1 VGIASYFVLPVASL
15 PNIDT
20 PAIGVSASVPGAS
33 PEVMATSVATPLERR
48 LGQIAS
54 VSEMTSQS
62 STGRTQVVLIFD
74 LERDINGAARDVEA
88 AINAAKADLPQSALR
103 NPPSYRKFNPADA
116 PIVILDLTS
125 ATMTQAQ
132 MYDAAAVILEQKL
145 SQVQGVGSVDVSGG
159 ASPAVR
165 IDLNPTLLSH
175 YGIGLEDVR
184 AAVAASNA
192 NSPKGMIASGGRRLQ
207 LYTNDQGTTAADY
220 QHLLIAYRNGAAVRL
235 SDVAAVYDGPED
247 IRNVGLAN
255 GKDAIIIQ
263 IRKEPGANVID
274 TVNRINALLPQLRSQ
289 LPPAM
294 NLQVSVDRTIT
305 IRGSL
310 FEVERTLIISI
321 ILVVLVVLLF
331 LRNGRATLIPGVA
344 VTVSLLG
351 TLAVMYIFKFSLDN
365 LSLMALTVATGF
377 VVDDAI
383 VVLENITRHVEA
395 GMPRF
400 KAALV
405 GAGEVGFTVISIS
418 ISLIAVFI
426 PILMMGGIIGRMFR
440 EFAMTLSAAVL
451 ISLVISLTATPMMAA
466 RLIDDHETKRKAP
479 GPIGRFF
486 GRMGDGLEKGF
497 TFLHETY
504 EDSLTWALDN
514 SLIVLIGLFA
524 TVALTVYLYINVQ
537 KGFFPQQDTGQLQ
550 GGVQVDQAAS
560 FRATSQKFRQIVHII
575 GKDPSVQNVIG
586 FSGGNGGGV
595 FVALKP
601 KADRPGETSD
611 DVITRLRPK
620 LFKVQGAQTFLQTV
634 QDVRVGGRQSNAA
647 YQYTLESDDLG
658 TLKSWTEKLTNQLKT
673 DASLT
678 DVNSDQQ
685 EHGLETYITVDHDT
699 ATRLGL
705 TSAQID
711 NVLNDAF
718 SQRQVSVIYN
728 PLNQYHVVM
737 GVAPQYSQTP
747 EAIRDLYASATGTAG
762 ALLTPGSGPRAQ
774 GTGQVSK
781 LTVATAES
789 LNRTQPFV
797 IAARGASTVTA
808 VNAVANLSAAASSSS
823 SSASSTA
830 ATGSAAVIPTASTG
844 AGVLSS
850 STGGGGANQAQTGSA
865 VSTVASRMTPFPAF
879 SIYAPN
885 STPTAVNHQDQSV
898 AATVSFNLAPGK
910 SLSDAQTSIAA
921 AVSAIH
927 MPSTVVGGFKGTAQL
942 FADSFKSQPLLIL
955 AALVAVYIVLG
966 VLYESYIHPITVLS
980 TLPSAGVGAV
990 AALMLFQIQFDII
1003 ALIGVI
1009 LLIGIVKKNAIMII
1023 DFALVAERDQG
1034 LSTRDA
1040 IYQACMLRFRPI
1052 LMTTM
1057 AAILGALPLAM
1068 GLGEGGE
1075 LRRPLGVAIIGGLVA
1090 SQMLTLLTTPVVYL
1104 YMDRLRKPRPRTALG
1119 DRLRGR
1125 RPPGPA
1131 PVSP

>member
-1 VGIASYFVLPVASL
+1 MNPSAVFIRRPVATVLLILGIALVGIASYFVLPVASL

-48 LGQIAS
+48 LGQIAA
-54 VSEMTSQS
+54 VTEMTSSS

-74 LERDINGAARDVEA
+74 LDRDINGAARDVQA

-103 NPPSYRKFNPADA
+103 NPPNYRKFNPADA
-116 PIVILDLTS
+116 PIVILNLTS
-125 ATMTQAQ
+125 PTMTKAQ
-132 MYDAAAVILEQKL
+132 IYDVAAVILQQKL
-145 SQVQGVGSVDVSGG
+145 SQVKGVGQVDIGG
-159 ASPAVR
+159 GSSPAVR
-165 IDLNPTLLSH
+165 IDLNPRLLSH

-192 NSPKGMIASGGRRLQ
+192 NAPKGMISSGNRRLQ
-207 LYTNDQGTTAADY
+207 LYTNDQGRTAEDY
-220 QHLLIAYRNGAAVRL
+220 KHLLIAYRNGAGVRL
-235 SDVAAVYDGPED
+235 SDVADVTDGAED

-255 GKDAIIIQ
+255 GKDAIVVQ
-263 IRKEPGANVID
+263 IRKEPGANVIA
-274 TVNRINALLPQLRSQ
+274 TVDRVRALLPQLQAQ
-289 LPPAM
+289 LPPAIQ
-294 NLQVSVDRTIT
+294 LGVSVDRTT
-305 IRGSL
+305 SIRNSL
-310 FEVERTLIISI
+310 FEVERTLVISI
-321 ILVVLVVLLF
+321 ILVVMVVLLF

-351 TLAVMYIFKFSLDN
+351 TLAVMYICKFSLDN

-400 KAALV
+400 KAALL
-405 GAGEVGFTVISIS
+405 GAGEVAFTVISIS

-426 PILMMGGIIGRMFR
+426 PILLMGGIIGRMFR
-440 EFAMTLSAAVL
+440 EFAVTLSAAVL
-451 ISLVISLTATPMMAA
+451 ISLVVSLTATPMLAA
-466 RLIDDHETKRKAP
+466 RLIQDRDAPKRAQ

-486 GRMGDGLEKGF
+486 GHISNGLEKAF

-504 EDSLTWALDN
+504 EDSLVWALN
-514 SLIVLIGLFA
+514 FAPLVLIGLFA
-524 TVALTVYLYINVQ
+524 TIVLTIYLYIIVP

-550 GGVQVDQAAS
+550 GGVQVDQASS

-575 GKDPSVQNVIG
+575 GEDKSVENVIG
-586 FSGGNGGGV
+586 FSGGGGGGV

-601 KADRPGETSD
+601 KNERPGETSD

-620 LFKVQGAQTFLQTV
+620 LFKIQGAQTFLQTV

-658 TLKSWTEKLTNQLKT
+658 TLKSWAEKLTNQLKT
-673 DASLT
+673 DAALT

-685 EHGLETYITVDHDT
+685 EHGLETLVTVDHDT
-699 ATRLGL
+699 AARLGL

-728 PLNQYHVVM
+728 PLNQYHVTM
-737 GVAPQYSQTP
+737 EVAPQFAQTP
-747 EAIRDLYASATGTAG
+747 EAIRDLFASATGTSG
-762 ALLTPGSGPRAQ
+762 ALLTPGSGPRP
-774 GTGQVSK
+774 TGAGAVSRILPQSEIALTQTRPFQVAS
-781 LTVATAES
+781 
-789 LNRTQPFV
+789 
-797 IAARGASTVTA
+797 RGVRSSTV
-808 VNAVANLSAAASSSS
+808 V
-823 SSASSTA
+823 
-830 ATGSAAVIPTASTG
+830 PTASTG
-844 AGVLSS
+844 AGVLRT

-865 VSTVASRMTPFPAF
+865 VSTAVSRIIPLPAF
-879 SIYAPN
+879 STYAPN
-885 STPTAVNHQDQSV
+885 STPTSVSHQDQSV
-898 AATVSFNLAPGK
+898 ATTISFNLAPNK
-910 SLSDAQTSIAA
+910 SLSDAQASIQQ
-921 AVSAIH
+921 AVAAIH
-927 MPSTVVGGFKGTAQL
+927 MPNTVIGGFRGTAQL

-955 AALVAVYIVLG
+955 SALLAVYIVLG

-980 TLPSAGVGAV
+980 TIPSAGVGAV
-990 AALMLFQIQFDII
+990 AALMLFRVQFDII

-1057 AAILGALPLAM
+1057 AAILGALPLAI

-1075 LRRPLGVAIIGGLVA
+1075 LRRPLGIAIIGGLVA
-1090 SQMLTLLTTPVVYL
+1090 SQVLTLLTTPVVYL
-1104 YMDRLRKPRPRTALG
+1104 YMDKLRKPRRRTALG

-1125 RPPGPA
+1125 RPPGP
-1131 PVSP
+1131 VSVQP